1 MLNLKGYVFT
11 LLCRVINGLDGVCL
25 DSRGR
30 SLPEVLFWF
39 RRRIFTPRITF
50 ESVHDLLPTVGRS
63 AEIAICSCAITLV
76 KQVPRYVDRAMQR
89 NPR

>member
-1 MLNLKGYVFT
+1 MLDLKGYVFVP
-11 LLCRVINGLDGVCL
+11 LCRRVICL

-30 SLPEVLFWF
+30 SLPEALFWLHL
-39 RRRIFTPRITF
+39 RIFAPRITF
-50 ESVHDLLPTVGRS
+50 EPVHDLLPTVGRS
-63 AEIAICSCAITLV
+63 AEIGICSCAITLV